1 MIYYKKIKEEL
12 EMEVL
17 SGSQVRIQF
26 LNNKLENVR
35 GTVINVFD
43 DSLRVEVESTKKHLI
58 ILKTAIA
65 TIEILD

>member
-17 SGSQVRIQF
+17 LGSQVRIQF

-35 GTVINVFD
+35 GTVINIFD